1 MSDVSPIRNGLKEGD
16 ALSSLLFN
24 LALEHAIR
32 RVQVNRYGLK
42 LNGKQQLLV
51 YTNVNRMGGRVHSVE
66 KNMEILLA
74 ASKEIGLEVN
84 DE

>member
-1 MSDVSPIRNGLKEGD
+1 MSDVFPIRNGLKEGD

-51 YTNVNRMGGRVHSVE
+51 YTNVNRMGGRGHSVE